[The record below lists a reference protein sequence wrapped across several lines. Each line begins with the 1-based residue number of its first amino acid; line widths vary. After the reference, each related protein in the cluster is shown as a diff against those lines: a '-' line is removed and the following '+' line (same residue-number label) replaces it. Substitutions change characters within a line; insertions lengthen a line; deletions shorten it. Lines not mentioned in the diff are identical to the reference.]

1 MAKQVLIIE
10 GWEVPHL
17 IKYAVSYNKVWADDT
32 GQDMS
37 GEKKGTLIGLFPKL
51 NVEVGSFQADEM
63 ALFLSQAN
71 KSKLKIEW
79 HDAENQVMRNGEYS
93 LDDVTIDLKN
103 VERMVYNPFSFQL
116 TPIKKR

>member
-37 GEKKGTLIGLFPKL
+37 GEKKEL
-51 NVEVGSFQADEM
+51 
-63 ALFLSQAN
+63 
-71 KSKLKIEW
+71 
-79 HDAENQVMRNGEYS
+79 
-93 LDDVTIDLKN
+93 
-103 VERMVYNPFSFQL
+103 
-116 TPIKKR
+116 

>member
-37 GEKKGTLIGLFPKL
+37 GEKKGTTGT
-51 NVEVGSFQADEM
+51 NGSGTVLHQP
-63 ALFLSQAN
+63 LS
-71 KSKLKIEW
+71 
-79 HDAENQVMRNGEYS
+79 
-93 LDDVTIDLKN
+93 
-103 VERMVYNPFSFQL
+103 
-116 TPIKKR
+116 

>member
-63 ALFLSQAN
+63 ALFLSILEIILLRSEEHTSELQ
-71 KSKLKIEW
+71 
-79 HDAENQVMRNGEYS
+79 S
-93 LDDVTIDLKN
+93 L
-103 VERMVYNPFSFQL
+103 
-116 TPIKKR
+116 

>member
-37 GEKKGTLIGLFPKL
+37 GEKKDFNRII
-51 NVEVGSFQADEM
+51 S
-63 ALFLSQAN
+63 
-71 KSKLKIEW
+71 KIEC
-79 HDAENQVMRNGEYS
+79 RS
-93 LDDVTIDLKN
+93 RFISS
-103 VERMVYNPFSFQL
+103 R
-116 TPIKKR
+116 